1 MALER
6 KRQQAQDFASEA
18 SSSSSARPRQSAN
31 VRPPVY
37 AAHRSESPPASA
49 YFSHFSGDH
58 HFEPQPTRPDANAH
72 FSYST
77 TLRRH
82 TVEGPLGIPPPSA
95 GGISSLGELKS
106 VVETEGAKGLWERTL
121 GPVVAAFSGRDQYER
136 LPTHREREQDTS
148 QKESASARFAH
159 YSTHV
164 RLRVYI
170 PSLWRGLTVCR
181 IH

>member
-1 MALER
+1 M
-6 KRQQAQDFASEA
+6 
-18 SSSSSARPRQSAN
+18 
-31 VRPPVY
+31 
-37 AAHRSESPPASA
+37 
-49 YFSHFSGDH
+49 
-58 HFEPQPTRPDANAH
+58 
-72 FSYST
+72 
-77 TLRRH
+77 
-82 TVEGPLGIPPPSA
+82 
-95 GGISSLGELKS
+95 
-106 VVETEGAKGLWERTL
+106 VETEGAKGLWERTL